1 MEFKQLDSTVKSA
14 LENLQMP
21 YDPSSWD
28 ALESRLNDM
37 PAPDAIDQRMR
48 PALERLE
55 PAFDELSWHSLA
67 AKMDGLARAR
77 RVKWTKAAE
86 AALILLLLLN
96 FKSVFE
102 AVDPTPKAPVAPK
115 VENNEPIA
123 SKSGKRKA
131 QTTHNPNSEN
141 ANSTSAEILAAVAR
155 LFTNE
160 STDLSSDKATQNQ
173 INDGTAVASLE
184 PSNAL
189 NTELLNPAS
198 LAFLPTSLRHIEA
211 PQPMAATLN
220 LPVRNKV
227 TTGPFYTGFGAQYDQ
242 NYLIQDDHKNQKSG
256 YGAALVVGYRKG
268 KWGVETGIQYSS
280 KSYQPKRDM
289 VEYENNPFQ
298 GISFYYNN
306 EVNADVVSLPVKAT
320 RRVFKAGKT
329 SGHVVAAVTGH
340 FAASKSYQY
349 NTVHYPPPVPIPNP
363 NPVSNPP
370 VPAPP
375 AKGILEN
382 GGMTY
387 NAYATADIG
396 FRLERAM
403 GNRYSAFIEPVYRQ
417 SLGGGLGPVASRLN
431 TVSIQAGV
439 LATL

>member
-28 ALESRLNDM
+28 ALESRLNAM

-67 AKMDGLARAR
+67 SKMDGLARAR
-77 RVKWTKAAE
+77 RVKWIKATE
-86 AALILLLLLN
+86 AALILLLLMN
-96 FKSVFE
+96 VKSVFE
-102 AVDPTPKAPVAPK
+102 AVDPTHKAPVAPK
-115 VENNEPIA
+115 IENNEPIA

-131 QTTHNPNSEN
+131 QTTLNPTATIQGNQ
-141 ANSTSAEILAAVAR
+141 TAEILAAVSQ
-155 LFTNE
+155 LFSNENTDQTPVQTSQIPGTDENLAGLETNHVF
-160 STDLSSDKATQNQ
+160 STN
-173 INDGTAVASLE
+173 
-184 PSNAL
+184 
-189 NTELLNPAS
+189 LLAPAS
-198 LAFLPTSLRHIEA
+198 MAFLPASLRHIAA
-211 PQPMAATLN
+211 PQPVAAALN
-220 LPVRNKV
+220 LPQVNK
-227 TTGPFYTGFGAQYDQ
+227 TGAGPFYAGFAAQYDQ
-242 NYLIQDDHKNQKSG
+242 NYLVQADHRDQKSG

-268 KWGVETGIQYSS
+268 KWGVETGVQYAN
-280 KSYQPKRDM
+280 KTYQPKRDL

-349 NTVHYPPPVPIPNP
+349 NSVHYPPPVPIPNP
-363 NPVSNPP
+363 NPVSESPI
-370 VPAPP
+370 PAPP